1 MGALGFGKP
10 RILRAD
16 DRVEGF
22 RCGSPV
28 VDEWV
33 ARRARTAREA
43 GTAVVYAS
51 FLGGELAG
59 FYTLSAQSVVR
70 AEVSGW
76 LARNAPA
83 QVPVL
88 LLGMLGVDERWQGAG
103 LGRDLLLDAV
113 RRAELVA
120 GQIGARALVVDPV
133 DDAARAFYTKYGF
146 RPVPGSARMFAKL
159 H

>member
-1 MGALGFGKP
+1 MGAVEFSRP

-16 DRVEGF
+16 DPVDGF
-22 RCGSPV
+22 RSGVAV

-51 FLGGELAG
+51 FAGGELAG

-70 AEVSGW
+70 SEVSGW

-88 LLGMLGVDERWQGAG
+88 LLGMLGVDKRWQGVG
-103 LGRDLLLDAV
+103 LGRDLLLDAAH
-113 RRAELVA
+113 RAEGVA

-133 DDAARAFYTKYGF
+133 GDAARGFYSRFGF
-146 RPVPGSARMFAKL
+146 RAIPGSGRMFAKL